1 MTNKLPPLPPIPFV
15 QIEDALVAWA
25 TEYGQQCRDAAL
37 EEAVSACVAIAVAPS
52 NVVLGVAIT
61 CADKIRG
68 LK

>member
-37 EEAVSACVAIAVAPS
+37 EEAAKAAEIWDSEPLSGHSIAFE
-52 NVVLGVAIT
+52 
-61 CADKIRG
+61 IRA
-68 LK
+68 LKEKKT